1 MSMWF
6 IVIVMWRKKIYILLN
21 YYICNICMFVIENV
35 FDFND
40 ILDNKS
46 CY

>member
-6 IVIVMWRKKIYILLN
+6 IVIVMWRKKYIYCCI
-21 YYICNICMFVIENV
+21 ICNICMFVIENV